1 MKKLHIDAAKIRTP
15 DAFYAALGNCVKLPA
30 HFGNNLDALWDFL
43 TAELHGGL
51 EIHWQN
57 FASYSTVEKKQMN
70 AIRKL
75 LEEAGAERPE
85 IRLVI

>member
-1 MKKLHIDAAKIRTP
+1 MKKLHIDAAQIRTP
-15 DAFYAALGNCVKLPA
+15 VAFYVELGKCVKLPA

-43 TAELHGGL
+43 TTDLVGGL
-51 EIHWQN
+51 EIHWSG
-57 FASYSTVEKKQMN
+57 FAAYSADEKTQMN
-70 AIRKL
+70 EIRKL

>member
-1 MKKLHIDAAKIRTP
+1 MKKLHIDAAQIRTP
-15 DAFYAALGNCVKLPA
+15 AAFYKELGNCVQLPT

-43 TAELHGGL
+43 TTDLVGGL
-51 EIHWQN
+51 EIHWHH
-57 FASYSTVEKKQMN
+57 FASYSVDEKKQMN
-70 AIRKL
+70 EIRKL

>member
-1 MKKLHIDAAKIRTP
+1 MKKLHIDAAQIRTP
-15 DAFYAALGNCVKLPA
+15 AAFYTELGKSVKLPA

-43 TAELHGGL
+43 TVDLAGGL
-51 EIHWQN
+51 EVHWDN
-57 FASYSTVEKKQMN
+57 FVSYSTEEKTQMN
-70 AIRKL
+70 GIRKV